1 MSKTRFWWLLLITGA
16 AWIVLSI
23 VILRF
28 DYTTVAAVAVLF
40 GVYCLVAAV
49 NQIMIGAVSSSTGWR
64 IAHGLLAALLVV
76 VGVVSLMNLGATFV
90 TLAAIISFYFI
101 FRGCFDIAMALAG
114 SAVSGWW
121 VLLIAGLIE
130 LGLGFWAAGSWNIS
144 VVVLVAWVAA
154 GALVHGI
161 GEIALAFQIHQG
173 RRGIT
178 ALEGLADRLGVTN
191 NHPAPDAAVP
201 SSVTHRSPR
210 ASGHAQRRTCPRMV
224 GSARMPPRSAG
235 ACSDRLELLIIALGI
250 LVAVVAAARA
260 GALGTAIHD
269 ARSRVYIA
277 QAQTRHTVTARATD
291 DSTIV
296 PGSRRQHGDQG
307 ERPMAS
313 QRHRT
318 HRQPHL
324 GSRRQNR

>member
-1 MSKTRFWWLLLITGA
+1 MSESRQSAVTPSGPVGQFFEDAASKTRWWWLLLVTGA

-28 DYTTVAAVAVLF
+28 DYTTVEAVAVLF

-49 NQIMIGAVSSSTGWR
+49 NEVMIGAVSSSTGWR
-64 IAHGLLAALLVV
+64 IAHGLLAGLLVV
-76 VGVVSLMNLGATFV
+76 VGVVSFMNLSATFV

-101 FRGCFDIAMALAG
+101 FRGCFDIAMAFAG

-121 VLLIAGLIE
+121 VLLISGLIE
-130 LGLGFWAAGSWNIS
+130 LGLGFWAAGSWSVS

-178 ALEGLADRLGVTN
+178 AVQGLADRLGVTN

-201 SSVTHRSPR
+201 
-210 ASGHAQRRTCPRMV
+210 
-224 GSARMPPRSAG
+224 
-235 ACSDRLELLIIALGI
+235 
-250 LVAVVAAARA
+250 
-260 GALGTAIHD
+260 
-269 ARSRVYIA
+269 
-277 QAQTRHTVTARATD
+277 TR
-291 DSTIV
+291 
-296 PGSRRQHGDQG
+296 
-307 ERPMAS
+307 
-313 QRHRT
+313 
-318 HRQPHL
+318 
-324 GSRRQNR
+324 

>member
-1 MSKTRFWWLLLITGA
+1 MSETRRHTNTTPGPVGRLFGDAVSKTRFWWLLLITGA

-40 GVYCLVAAV
+40 GVYCLVAAI
-49 NQIMIGAVSSSTGWR
+49 NQIMVGAVSSSTGWR

-76 VGVVSLMNLGATFV
+76 VGVVSFANFGATFV
-90 TLAAIISFYFI
+90 TLAAVISFYFI
-101 FRGCFDIAMALAG
+101 FRGCFDVVMALAG

-121 VLLIAGLIE
+121 VLLICGLIE

-178 ALEGLADRLGVTN
+178 AMGGLADRFGVTN
-191 NHPAPDAAVP
+191 NDPAPDAAVP
-201 SSVTHRSPR
+201 
-210 ASGHAQRRTCPRMV
+210 
-224 GSARMPPRSAG
+224 
-235 ACSDRLELLIIALGI
+235 
-250 LVAVVAAARA
+250 
-260 GALGTAIHD
+260 
-269 ARSRVYIA
+269 
-277 QAQTRHTVTARATD
+277 TR
-291 DSTIV
+291 
-296 PGSRRQHGDQG
+296 
-307 ERPMAS
+307 
-313 QRHRT
+313 
-318 HRQPHL
+318 
-324 GSRRQNR
+324 

>member
-1 MSKTRFWWLLLITGA
+1 MSETRYQATTPAGPVARLFENAASKTRFWWLLLITGA

-49 NQIMIGAVSSSTGWR
+49 NEITIAAVSSSTGWR

-76 VGVVSLMNLGATFV
+76 VGVVSLANFGATFV

-101 FRGCFDIAMALAG
+101 FRGCFDIVMALAG
-114 SAVSGWW
+114 SAVPGWW
-121 VLLIAGLIE
+121 VLLISGLIE
-130 LGLGFWAAGSWNIS
+130 LGLGFWAAGSWNTS

-178 ALEGLADRLGVTN
+178 AMGGLADRFGVTN
-191 NHPAPDAAVP
+191 SHPAPDAAVP
-201 SSVTHRSPR
+201 
-210 ASGHAQRRTCPRMV
+210 
-224 GSARMPPRSAG
+224 
-235 ACSDRLELLIIALGI
+235 
-250 LVAVVAAARA
+250 
-260 GALGTAIHD
+260 
-269 ARSRVYIA
+269 
-277 QAQTRHTVTARATD
+277 TR
-291 DSTIV
+291 
-296 PGSRRQHGDQG
+296 
-307 ERPMAS
+307 
-313 QRHRT
+313 
-318 HRQPHL
+318 
-324 GSRRQNR
+324 

>member
-1 MSKTRFWWLLLITGA
+1 MSETRRQATTTPAAPVGHFFEDAASKTRFWWLLLITGV

-76 VGVVSLMNLGATFV
+76 VGVVSLANFGATFV

-101 FRGCFDIAMALAG
+101 FRGCYDIVMALAG

-121 VLLIAGLIE
+121 VLLICGFIE

-173 RRGIT
+173 RRGVT
-178 ALEGLADRLGVTN
+178 AVEELADQLGVTN

-201 SSVTHRSPR
+201 
-210 ASGHAQRRTCPRMV
+210 
-224 GSARMPPRSAG
+224 AR
-235 ACSDRLELLIIALGI
+235 
-250 LVAVVAAARA
+250 
-260 GALGTAIHD
+260 
-269 ARSRVYIA
+269 
-277 QAQTRHTVTARATD
+277 
-291 DSTIV
+291 
-296 PGSRRQHGDQG
+296 
-307 ERPMAS
+307 
-313 QRHRT
+313 
-318 HRQPHL
+318 
-324 GSRRQNR
+324 